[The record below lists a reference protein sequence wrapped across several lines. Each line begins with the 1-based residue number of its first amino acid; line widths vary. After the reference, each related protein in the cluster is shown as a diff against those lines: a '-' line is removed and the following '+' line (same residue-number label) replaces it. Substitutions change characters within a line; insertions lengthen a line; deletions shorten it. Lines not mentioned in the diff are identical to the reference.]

1 MQASDL
7 RTHPAEKA
15 DGWVVGL
22 HGAAPGQRQGLRH
35 HDAVQRIFVHYSHP
49 APDQRLH
56 MADSTWPLL
65 VSAKVEALYIKSQM
79 LGCCCR
85 NPSSDLY
92 FIFHSHH
99 SAHKI

>member
-56 MADSTWPLL
+56 MAESTWPLP
-65 VSAKVEALYIKSQM
+65 VSARMDALSIILLM

-85 NPSSDLY
+85 DPSSASY
-92 FIFHSHH
+92 FRFHSHYC
-99 SAHKI
+99 AQKI